1 MEEANNYLVL
11 DVESAGFIADSLQY
25 TAKYISEADGTLV
38 ETYFLLKEKKNISH
52 RKAGWQRGE
61 KVQREDLGWKRKTRC
76 HGRQKYPAAC
86 QGTILDQMKDVMNR
100 RRRAERNCSVLSM
113 ADPCYHPCFPI

>member
-38 ETYFLLKEKKNISH
+38 ETYFLLKEKKISVIEKQVGKGV
-52 RKAGWQRGE
+52 RKCRE
-61 KVQREDLGWKRKTRC
+61 K
-76 HGRQKYPAAC
+76 
-86 QGTILDQMKDVMNR
+86 I
-100 RRRAERNCSVLSM
+100 
-113 ADPCYHPCFPI
+113 